1 MKQSI
6 IAAILIILVAI
17 SYGQKNIDSEKEK
30 LANSIAKESKYYGL
44 IIGINKNED
53 ENLSDLEFPISDANK
68 LYDVL
73 TDKYTFEKDNTTIL
87 QNPTRAE
94 LINNLDLLANKI
106 TPADNLLIFYSGHGL
121 WDKDENE
128 AYWLPSDARENST
141 NNWFRYSTLVDYMK
155 EINSRHTLL
164 INDACFSGA
173 IFKTRSAF
181 QDKETT
187 VRQLYELPSRKA
199 ITSSNL
205 TVVPD
210 KSPFANFLIQ
220 RLEENEKTV
229 MSSEE
234 FFSSF
239 RIDVINNSDAIP
251 QYGEIRDTGDQG
263 GDFIFLKSK

>member
-1 MKQSI
+1 MKKLT
-6 IAAILIILVAI
+6 IAAVLILLAAL
-17 SYGQKNIDSEKEK
+17 SYSQEKNEGEKEK

-44 IIGINKNED
+44 IIGINENED
-53 ENLSDLEFPISDANK
+53 ENLSQLEFPISDAKK

-73 TDKYTFEKDNTTIL
+73 TDKYTFEKDNTTLL

-106 TPADNLLIFYSGHGL
+106 IPDDNLLIFYSGHGL

-128 AYWLPSDARENST
+128 AYWLPSDARQDST
-141 NNWFRYSTLVDYMK
+141 NNWFRYSTLEDYIK

-173 IFKTRSAF
+173 IFKARSAF

-187 VRQLYELPSRKA
+187 LRQLYELPSRKA
-199 ITSSNL
+199 MTSSNL

-220 RLEENEKTV
+220 RLYDNEETF

-234 FFSSF
+234 FFNSF
-239 RIDVINNSDAIP
+239 RIDVMNNSETIP
-251 QYGEIRDTGDQG
+251 QYGEISDTGDQG
-263 GDFIFLKSK
+263 GNFIFLKSK